1 VPTGA
6 YLNQKFLLKLPTVD
20 TICKIINSFNT
31 PVSLFKI
38 DLSRAFRQLPLDP
51 LDAACLGVTWRGQT
65 YIDNALP
72 FGWRHRS
79 AACQRVTDAVRYI
92 LKKHDIIVGNY
103 IDDFISIVPVSDAH
117 RAFSITKQILYDIGL
132 VTSDEKKV
140 PPTCEC
146 ACLGII
152 INTNSFTLSIP
163 KPKLKTIVDMC
174 KNYKNLKKITKNQIQ
189 SLLGSLIYIN
199 KAIYLQPGSLLTEL

>member
-1 VPTGA
+1 MSRPKEGSSRRVIVDLSWPKGQYNSINSCVSTEA

-51 LDAACLGVTWRGQT
+51 LDAAFLGVAWGGQT

-72 FGWRHRS
+72 FCRRHGS

-92 LKKHDIIVGNY
+92 LKKHDIIVVNY
-103 IDDFISIVPVSDAH
+103 IDDFIGIALVSDAQ
-117 RAFSITKQILYDIGL
+117 RAFSITKQILHDIGL
-132 VTSDEKKV
+132 VIKK
-140 PPTCEC
+140 
-146 ACLGII
+146 
-152 INTNSFTLSIP
+152 
-163 KPKLKTIVDMC
+163 K
-174 KNYKNLKKITKNQIQ
+174 Q
-189 SLLGSLIYIN
+189 
-199 KAIYLQPGSLLTEL
+199 YLPHASALALA